1 MIRGL
6 ENLTQEE
13 RLKNLGLL
21 CLEKRSFIG
30 GGVDSNHSLLIP
42 KR

>member
-30 GGVDSNHSLLIP
+30 GVWILITVF
-42 KR
+42 